1 MLFALKTESW
11 EEQVRKYFLATLVTA
26 IAAIAGQADGF
37 RPLVILNDA
46 PETVSESLE
55 MQIER
60 SRQHLGSLSKNDNLV
75 LERFDQFAQNLDI
88 LYREEHVLTRDQLIM
103 ILSALDFAAEK
114 HQSQI
119 RKNKA
124 KTPYISHPIG
134 VTNNLMMIG
143 DVKDSALIIAAL
155 LHDTV
160 EDTQTTLDEISE
172 RFGKEVSGYVK
183 ELSDDRS
190 LSKEER
196 KRLQVI
202 NASHK
207 SVGAAQI
214 KFADKLY
221 NLTDLLNNPPE
232 EWSRTRIDQYFEWAE
247 SVVNRLPACNPEL
260 KQAVN
265 QVINQYWES
274 QDNSA
279 LKK

>member
-1 MLFALKTESW
+1 M
-11 EEQVRKYFLATLVTA
+11 RKYFLTTLVTT
-26 IAAIAGQADGF
+26 IAAITGQADGF

-46 PETVSESLE
+46 PEMVSESPDAE
-55 MQIER
+55 IQKYRE
-60 SRQHLGSLSKNDNLV
+60 HLGALSKNDSLV
-75 LERFDQFAQNLDI
+75 LERFDQFAQSLDA
-88 LYREEHVLTRDQLIM
+88 LYREEHALTWEQFTK

-114 HQSQI
+114 HQFQT

-124 KTPYISHPIG
+124 ETPYISHPIG
-134 VTNNLMMIG
+134 VANNLMTIG
-143 DVKDSALIIAAL
+143 EVKDPAVIIAAL

-172 RFGKEVSGYVK
+172 RFGNEVSGYVN
-183 ELSDDRS
+183 EVSDDKS
-190 LSKEER
+190 LSKEQR

-207 SVGAAQI
+207 STGAAQI

-221 NLTDLLNNPPE
+221 NLTDLVNNTPE
-232 EWSRTRIDQYFEWAE
+232 GWSRARIDQYFEWAE

-260 KQAVN
+260 KQAVS

-274 QDNSA
+274 QDKSA
-279 LKK
+279 AKK